1 MTADHRGTVIFDL
14 DGTLVDSAPDLAD
27 SLDTLLEELGM
38 EPLGLE
44 HGRSFIGHGI
54 PNLVRRGLLTR
65 DPTLSETAVVHATD
79 RFLKIYTQNLSRKT
93 RPYPGAVDALLE
105 LRRAGWRLA
114 VCTNKLEASARGLL
128 SDLKLISAFSVV
140 AGPDT
145 FGAAKPDPRHLLG
158 CLPKDRS
165 DGYHAVLVGDSEVDL
180 AAARG
185 AGMPAILVG
194 WGYGDAAALAR
205 QADAT
210 VSRFEEVPAAVERV
224 SPARDNPRALEQEP
238 GKVET

>member
-1 MTADHRGTVIFDL
+1 MTGGQRGTVIFDL

-27 SLDTLLEELGM
+27 SLDAVLEEQGLK
-38 EPLGLE
+38 PLGLE

-65 DPTLSETAVVHATD
+65 DPTLSEAVIARATD
-79 RFLKIYTQNLSRKT
+79 RFMRIYTQNLSRKT
-93 RPYPGAVDALLE
+93 RPYPGALDAILE

-128 SDLKLISAFSVV
+128 ADLKLISAFSVV

-158 CLPKDRS
+158 CLPAETPEN
-165 DGYHAVLVGDSEVDL
+165 YPALLVGDSEVDL
-180 AAARG
+180 AAARA
-185 AGMPAILVG
+185 AGIPAILVS
-194 WGYGDAAALAR
+194 WGYGDAAALEGK
-205 QADAT
+205 ADAT
-210 VSRFEEVPAAVERV
+210 VTHFNEVVAAVERL
-224 SPARDNPRALEQEP
+224 SPARTTP
-238 GKVET
+238 V